1 LGADGKMIGGQLTE
15 REPKGVRSRR
25 PFRRRRDPQNVILI
39 SRDSSLA
46 ALLEAVVSRPP
57 ALKILGT
64 GGEFPES
71 QEFPVDTVVLDLPY
85 RVRWAAF
92 QQVRERYSGRLIVTV
107 SSERETE
114 GWPPD
119 PACWFLIRPFG
130 AEDVLRALRAP
141 VPPGPSVR
149 APVATRRR
157 YSTQEADELEV
168 AAAAAPPE
176 AVVPEAVVPEAV
188 VPEAVVPE
196 AVVPEAVVPEAMVPE
211 AVVPETVVPETREPE
226 PVPETRMDRDGDRA
240 PKVPMARLSTDESL
254 WEVDAGSTSPP
265 PPPDIPLEVD
275 LPKVHPSLVMP
286 PVAMPALAMPPEAP
300 PPVAPPPV
308 PAEAEAEVVEP
319 APVPAPPRPAPVA
332 ARALEPTRWAMPE
345 PTAPQ
350 AATEPGDAAAPAEP
364 RPWTRLRSR
373 LVAEVV
379 GAVLLV
385 LIAGVGGIAYGR
397 ASAPDD
403 RLDVSAIAPASS
415 RPSASRTSPTT
426 TSGQEVLASASSCL
440 SALDNS
446 DAAISYL
453 VGNIRDDR
461 LSKSIQR
468 YQADRQTC
476 RQRVR

>member
-1 LGADGKMIGGQLTE
+1 LGADGKMIGVELTE
-15 REPKGVRSRR
+15 RESKGVRSRR

-46 ALLEAVVSRPP
+46 ALLEAMVSRPR
-57 ALKILGT
+57 ALKNLGSS
-64 GGEFPES
+64 GEFPDP
-71 QEFPVDTVVLDLPY
+71 QEFPADTVVLDLPY

-92 QQVRERYSGRLIVTV
+92 QQLRERYSGRLIVTV

-119 PACWFLIRPFG
+119 PACWFLVRPFG

-141 VPPGPSVR
+141 VPPDPSAR
-149 APVATRRR
+149 APLATRRR
-157 YSTQEADELEV
+157 SSGREADELEV
-168 AAAAAPPE
+168 VTAEEPPE
-176 AVVPEAVVPEAV
+176 AVVPESVVPESV
-188 VPEAVVPE
+188 IPET
-196 AVVPEAVVPEAMVPE
+196 
-211 AVVPETVVPETREPE
+211 VVPETVVPETV
-226 PVPETRMDRDGDRA
+226 VPEAVVVPEARKPETVPVALEERDGDRA
-240 PKVPMARLSTDESL
+240 PEVPVARLSTDESL
-254 WEVDAGSTSPP
+254 WDVNAGPTQPP
-265 PPPDIPLEVD
+265 PPPAIPLEVD

-286 PVAMPALAMPPEAP
+286 PVAMPPLAMPPEAP
-300 PPVAPPPV
+300 PPVASPPV
-308 PAEAEAEVVEP
+308 PVEAEVAEPSP
-319 APVPAPPRPAPVA
+319 APEPPPPPPA
-332 ARALEPTRWAMPE
+332 PTRWALPE
-345 PTAPQ
+345 PTASR
-350 AATEPGDAAAPAEP
+350 AVTEPEGAAPPAEP

-397 ASAPDD
+397 ATAPDD

-415 RPSASRTSPTT
+415 RPNSPSVSRTSPPT
-426 TSGQEVLASASSCL
+426 TSGQEVLASAASCL

-468 YQADRQTC
+468 YQADRQIC

>member
-1 LGADGKMIGGQLTE
+1 MIGGELTE

-46 ALLEAVVSRPP
+46 ALLEAMVSRPR
-57 ALKILGT
+57 ALKILGAS
-64 GGEFPES
+64 GEFPEP
-71 QEFPVDTVVLDLPY
+71 QEFPADTVVLDLPY

-92 QQVRERYSGRLIVTV
+92 QQLRERYSGRLIVTV

-119 PACWFLIRPFG
+119 PACWFLVRPFG

-141 VPPGPSVR
+141 VPPGPSAR
-149 APVATRRR
+149 APLATRRR
-157 YSTQEADELEV
+157 SSGREDDEVEAVTAE
-168 AAAAAPPE
+168 APPE
-176 AVVPEAVVPEAV
+176 TLVPEMLVPES
-188 VPEAVVPE
+188 
-196 AVVPEAVVPEAMVPE
+196 
-211 AVVPETVVPETREPE
+211 VVPETVVPETV
-226 PVPETRMDRDGDRA
+226 VPETLEDHDDERA
-240 PKVPMARLSTDESL
+240 PEVPVARLSTDESL
-254 WEVDAGSTSPP
+254 WDVDAGPTQPSPP
-265 PPPDIPLEVD
+265 PAVPPEVD

-286 PVAMPALAMPPEAP
+286 PVSMPPLAMPPEAP
-300 PPVAPPPV
+300 PPAAPPPEPV
-308 PAEAEAEVVEP
+308 EAEAEVEVEVEAEVVEP
-319 APVPAPPRPAPVA
+319 PPAPVA
-332 ARALEPTRWAMPE
+332 APALEPTRWAVPE
-345 PTAPQ
+345 PAASRAVTEPAD
-350 AATEPGDAAAPAEP
+350 AATPAEP

-397 ASAPDD
+397 ATAPDD
-403 RLDVSAIAPASS
+403 RLDVSAIAPPSS
-415 RPSASRTSPTT
+415 RSNAPSVSRTSPPT
-426 TSGQEVLASASSCL
+426 TSGQEVLASASCL

>member
-1 LGADGKMIGGQLTE
+1 MIGGQLTE

-46 ALLEAVVSRPP
+46 ALLEAMVSRPR
-57 ALKILGT
+57 ALKILGSS
-64 GGEFPES
+64 GEFPES
-71 QEFPVDTVVLDLPY
+71 QEFPADTVILDLPY

-119 PACWFLIRPFG
+119 PACWFLVRPFG

-141 VPPGPSVR
+141 VPPGPSAR
-149 APVATRRR
+149 APLATRRR
-157 YSTQEADELEV
+157 SSGREADEVEV
-168 AAAAAPPE
+168 DTAEAP
-176 AVVPEAVVPEAV
+176 
-188 VPEAVVPE
+188 
-196 AVVPEAVVPEAMVPE
+196 
-211 AVVPETVVPETREPE
+211 PETVVPETAVLET
-226 PVPETRMDRDGDRA
+226 VAPETLEDRGGDLA
-240 PKVPMARLSTDESL
+240 PEVPLARLSTDESL
-254 WEVDAGSTSPP
+254 WDVDAGATEPSPP
-265 PPPDIPLEVD
+265 PAVPLEVD

-286 PVAMPALAMPPEAP
+286 PVSMPPLAMPPEAP
-300 PPVAPPPV
+300 PETVAPPPV
-308 PAEAEAEVVEP
+308 APSPEPVEAEVVEP
-319 APVPAPPRPAPVA
+319 SPEPPPAPPAPPAPVA
-332 ARALEPTRWAMPE
+332 APAIEPTRWAVPE
-345 PTAPQ
+345 PATSRAV
-350 AATEPGDAAAPAEP
+350 TEPEDAAAPAEP

-397 ASAPDD
+397 ATAPDD

-415 RPSASRTSPTT
+415 RPSAPGVARTSPPT
-426 TSGQEVLASASSCL
+426 TSGQEVLASAASCL

>member
-1 LGADGKMIGGQLTE
+1 MIGAELTE
-15 REPKGVRSRR
+15 REPKGVRSHR

-46 ALLEAVVSRPP
+46 ALLEAMVSRPR
-57 ALKILGT
+57 ALKILGSS
-64 GGEFPES
+64 GELPEP
-71 QEFPVDTVVLDLPY
+71 QEFPADTVVLDLPY
-85 RVRWAAF
+85 RVRWGAF
-92 QQVRERYSGRLIVTV
+92 QQLRERYSGRLIVTV

-130 AEDVLRALRAP
+130 AEDVLRSLRAP
-141 VPPGPSVR
+141 VPPGPSAR
-149 APVATRRR
+149 APLATRRHSSGR
-157 YSTQEADELEV
+157 EADELEV
-168 AAAAAPPE
+168 VTAEEPPE
-176 AVVPEAVVPEAV
+176 AVIPDTVVPETV
-188 VPEAVVPE
+188 
-196 AVVPEAVVPEAMVPE
+196 VPE
-211 AVVPETVVPETREPE
+211 AVVPETVVPETV
-226 PVPETRMDRDGDRA
+226 VPETAVPETVVPETEKPETVAPKTPKTPEDRDGDRA
-240 PKVPMARLSTDESL
+240 PKVPVARLSTDESL
-254 WEVDAGSTSPP
+254 WDVDAGSTQPP
-265 PPPDIPLEVD
+265 PPPAIPLEVD

-286 PVAMPALAMPPEAP
+286 PVAMPPLAMPPEVP
-300 PPVAPPPV
+300 PPLAPPPV
-308 PAEAEAEVVEP
+308 PVKAEVVEP
-319 APVPAPPRPAPVA
+319 SPAPPPAPVA
-332 ARALEPTRWAMPE
+332 APAFEPTRWAVPE
-345 PTAPQ
+345 PTASR
-350 AATEPGDAAAPAEP
+350 AVTEPEDAPAET

-397 ASAPDD
+397 ATAPDD
-403 RLDVSAIAPASS
+403 RLDVSAIASAS
-415 RPSASRTSPTT
+415 RPGASRTSPPT
-426 TSGQEVLASASSCL
+426 TSGQEVLASAASCL

>member
-1 LGADGKMIGGQLTE
+1 MIGGQLAE

-46 ALLEAVVSRPP
+46 ALLEAMVSRPQ
-57 ALKILGT
+57 ALKILGS
-64 GGEFPES
+64 GGEFPEP
-71 QEFPVDTVVLDLPY
+71 QEFLADTVVLDLPY

-92 QQVRERYSGRLIVTV
+92 QQVRGRYSGRLVVTV

-119 PACWFLIRPFG
+119 PACWFLVRPFV

-149 APVATRRR
+149 APLATRRR
-157 YSTQEADELEV
+157 SSGREADELEV
-168 AAAAAPPE
+168 VTAEAPPE
-176 AVVPEAVVPEAV
+176 TAEQEPVVPETMVLETAAPETRR
-188 VPEAVVPE
+188 
-196 AVVPEAVVPEAMVPE
+196 PE
-211 AVVPETVVPETREPE
+211 AVVPETLEDHDV
-226 PVPETRMDRDGDRA
+226 DRA
-240 PKVPMARLSTDESL
+240 PEVPLARLSTDESL
-254 WEVDAGSTSPP
+254 WDVDAGPTQPP
-265 PPPDIPLEVD
+265 PPPAIPLEVD
-275 LPKVHPSLVMP
+275 LPRVHPSLVMP
-286 PVAMPALAMPPEAP
+286 PVSMPPLAMPPEAP
-300 PPVAPPPV
+300 PPVTPPPV
-308 PAEAEAEVVEP
+308 TPPPEPVEAEVVEP
-319 APVPAPPRPAPVA
+319 SPAPVA
-332 ARALEPTRWAMPE
+332 APAFEPTRWAMPE
-345 PTAPQ
+345 PAASQ
-350 AATEPGDAAAPAEP
+350 AVTEPGDAAAPAEP
-364 RPWTRLRSR
+364 RPWWRLRSR

-379 GAVLLV
+379 GALLLV

-397 ASAPDD
+397 ATAPDD

-415 RPSASRTSPTT
+415 RPNAPGVARTSPPT
-426 TSGQEVLASASSCL
+426 TSGQEVLASAASCL
-440 SALDNS
+440 SALDSS